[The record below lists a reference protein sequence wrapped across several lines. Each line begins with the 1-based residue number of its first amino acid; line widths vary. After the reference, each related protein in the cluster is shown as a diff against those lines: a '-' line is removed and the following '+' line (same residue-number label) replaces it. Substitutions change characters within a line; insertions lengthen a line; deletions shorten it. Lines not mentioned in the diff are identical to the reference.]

1 MPCGH
6 FLFQNLPESNPLR
19 MDETRRRNAM
29 MMQVLKEASE
39 TTDNIARGFGGSSK
53 WTWNKPEELKP
64 TLTSKTTLVMQMEHE
79 AIGYR

>member
-1 MPCGH
+1 MSSMRTILTSTALVGAVGIGYGMWSIISPSEERKREI
-6 FLFQNLPESNPLR
+6 LKNLPESNPLR

-53 WTWNKPEELKP
+53 
-64 TLTSKTTLVMQMEHE
+64 
-79 AIGYR
+79 